1 MKQIKPKTSKGPAE
15 WFTGEV
21 YPTILLSG
29 EEPSRVRLG
38 SVHFSPGARTAWHS
52 HAVGQ
57 YLHIVEGTALVQ
69 ERGGEVVVLMPGQ
82 TIYTPPGLEH
92 WHGATSDSFMVHLA
106 VWEAPT
112 RADDPETKWGERVTD
127 QEYAQGASAA

>member
-1 MKQIKPKTSKGPAE
+1 
-15 WFTGEV
+15 
-21 YPTILLSG
+21 
-29 EEPSRVRLG
+29 
-38 SVHFSPGARTAWHS
+38 
-52 HAVGQ
+52 
-57 YLHIVEGTALVQ
+57 VQ

-106 VWEAPT
+106 VWGAPT

>member
-15 WFTGEV
+15 WFTGDV

-52 HAVGQ
+52 HASANT
-57 YLHIVEGTALVQ
+57 YAL
-69 ERGGEVVVLMPGQ
+69 LK
-82 TIYTPPGLEH
+82 GLR
-92 WHGATSDSFMVHLA
+92 SC
-106 VWEAPT
+106 
-112 RADDPETKWGERVTD
+112 R
-127 QEYAQGASAA
+127 SAAVRSLF